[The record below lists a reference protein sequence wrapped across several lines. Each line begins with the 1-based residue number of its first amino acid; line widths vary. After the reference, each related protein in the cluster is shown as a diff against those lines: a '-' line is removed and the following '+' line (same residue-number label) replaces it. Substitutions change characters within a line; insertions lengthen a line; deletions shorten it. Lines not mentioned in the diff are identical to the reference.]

1 MEIVQD
7 DFRDDL
13 YGGYRACK
21 TDFPGEQKAD
31 EKRVDRSGNA
41 PADGL
46 EDGPRVRLAL
56 RKKSHE

>member
-13 YGGYRACK
+13 YGGYRACEA
-21 TDFPGEQKAD
+21 DFPGEQKAD
-31 EKRVDRSGNA
+31 EKRVDRPGNA